1 MEIVFKTNVV
11 THASRVGRVHL
22 KLSKISLTTFFS
34 STISTAQFLQ
44 RQESTIDLINLAPFN
59 CSPFFHIDCLH
70 FCKKTTCPCKAL
82 RQGSYRISLQ
92 IVPCIRLKT
101 VEVSAI
107 QQSNADESM
116 VHAIYTSMYPGVCQI
131 LNYSHFDNRI
141 DQRTCKK

>member
-1 MEIVFKTNVV
+1 MESVV

-44 RQESTIDLINLAPFN
+44 RQDSTIDLIELAPFN
-59 CSPFFHIDCLH
+59 CSLFFHIDCLH

-92 IVPCIRLKT
+92 IVTCIQLKT

-107 QQSNADESM
+107 QHSNTRQCILEFVKFSIT
-116 VHAIYTSMYPGVCQI
+116 AILTIGSTKGPAR
-131 LNYSHFDNRI
+131 S
-141 DQRTCKK
+141 RTVTE